1 MSILDWHIDE
11 EDLLNAEEESHVE
24 TVDTVDESDLDPT
37 VSDTEI
43 LLDAD
48 VSSVESVSPPPSPR
62 YRIPQK
68 HQPGTIGMLPRSTDL
83 QTPDT
88 QSPRPQRTRR
98 KPIWMNS
105 NNWVFK

>member
-11 EDLLNAEEESHVE
+11 EYLLNAEEESHVE
-24 TVDTVDESDLDPT
+24 AIDTVDESDLDST
-37 VSDTEI
+37 ESDTEI

-68 HQPGTIGMLPRSTDL
+68 RQPGTKGVLPRSTDL
-83 QTPDT
+83 PTPDT
-88 QSPRPQRTRR
+88 RNARR
-98 KPIWMNS
+98 HKFAWRGPS
-105 NNWVFK
+105 GPCSV